1 MKDTSHLKSEGI
13 ASSQRGTNI
22 YIWTTFSPS
31 SSSISHSPT
40 PFHQI
45 STQLD
50 LPSYNERL
58 WEIQACSALKGL
70 GLQQAFV
77 SVSKLIKKS
86 WEEEEEKMDDM
97 KEN

>member
-1 MKDTSHLKSEGI
+1 MMEDTSQLESEGT
-13 ASSQRGTNI
+13 ASRPRGTNI
-22 YIWTTFSPS
+22 YILPPS
-31 SSSISHSPT
+31 LT
-40 PFHQI
+40 PPPPQSHQI

-50 LPSYNERL
+50 LPSYNDRL

-77 SVSKLIKKS
+77 SVNKLIKKS
-86 WEEEEEKMDDM
+86 WEEKNMEDM